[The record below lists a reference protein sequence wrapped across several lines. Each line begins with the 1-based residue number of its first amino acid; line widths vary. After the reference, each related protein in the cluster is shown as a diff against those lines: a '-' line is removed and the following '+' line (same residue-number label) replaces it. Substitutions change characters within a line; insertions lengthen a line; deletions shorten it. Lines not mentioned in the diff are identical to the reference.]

1 MSIGWLVVTF
11 FTIFVGSSMAEILSQ
26 IPTSGGPYFWAYI
39 LSPPD
44 KAPFFAWITGWFNL
58 LGQIAVTSGID
69 FGLASLIS
77 TTAAVT
83 NGYHPTGGKTLGIL
97 AIILISHVAVN
108 MFSIK
113 KLRYMIYVSIILNTV
128 GVGSLAIAVLCK
140 AQTLQSGTFV
150 FLKFVDGTGPEGP
163 GWSERASPAY
173 VALLGILMPQYTILG
188 YDASAHLCEETKRAV
203 RDAPLGLVSS
213 VLASGVVGFLVLLAL
228 LFSIQD
234 LEAVRQ
240 SPQPVLKILTDACG
254 DRGGMV
260 LMALAM
266 LCIWHC
272 GLFSLVLLGSQ
283 AALAGTTSI
292 ATIGLYISYG
302 IPIALTLVY
311 PGNFKRGPFRLGF
324 LSRPVGFI
332 ACLWIAFITVILCLP
347 NYTPVTLDTLNY
359 TPVAL
364 GVTTVFALGSWVL
377 WARKWFTGRCR
388 NHCRIC
394 IRQLDFLGEE
404 MMVRTDSSGNGWVQP
419 SSHRNG
425 GRYTRNGIFG
435 TGRKENPNDKRWV
448 INLHP
453 QWRKLQLTQ

>member
-1 MSIGWLVVTF
+1 MIIADRLNR
-11 FTIFVGSSMAEILSQ
+11 
-26 IPTSGGPYFWAYI
+26 
-39 LSPPD
+39 
-44 KAPFFAWITGWFNL
+44 FNL

-83 NGYHPTGGKTLGIL
+83 NDYHPTGGKTLGIL

-150 FLKFVDGTGPEGP
+150 FLKFVDGTGPEGS

-272 GLFSLVLLGSQ
+272 GLFSLVC
-283 AALAGTTSI
+283 
-292 ATIGLYISYG
+292 
-302 IPIALTLVY
+302 IPC
-311 PGNFKRGPFRLGF
+311 
-324 LSRPVGFI
+324 S
-332 ACLWIAFITVILCLP
+332 
-347 NYTPVTLDTLNY
+347 
-359 TPVAL
+359 
-364 GVTTVFALGSWVL
+364 
-377 WARKWFTGRCR
+377 
-388 NHCRIC
+388 
-394 IRQLDFLGEE
+394 
-404 MMVRTDSSGNGWVQP
+404 
-419 SSHRNG
+419 
-425 GRYTRNGIFG
+425 
-435 TGRKENPNDKRWV
+435 
-448 INLHP
+448 
-453 QWRKLQLTQ
+453 LTQILPCVQR